1 MTAPSSPLSTAEI
14 REKFLSFF
22 ESKGHLRL
30 PSASTVAPDPTT
42 LFTVAGMQPFKA
54 QFMGAPARF
63 EQGANKRVTT
73 AQKCLRVGDIENV
86 GRTLRHCSLLEM
98 LGNFSFGDYFK
109 RESLTWSW
117 EFLTGPEWM
126 GLDKSKVYVTIYED
140 DEEAFDI
147 WTKDIGLPEDHLLR
161 FGADENFWPADAP
174 KEGPNGPCGPCSEI
188 FYDRG
193 PKYGDDTW
201 AEYAETCESARFL
214 ELWNNVF
221 PQFDRQEP
229 QPDGTPTLVDLPFK
243 NIDTGM
249 SLERIAT
256 VVQDVY
262 DFYSNDVFGPIIAK
276 VAELSGQPY
285 EGPQNVSH
293 RVVAEH
299 VRSVSMVIADGS
311 APGNTGRGY
320 VIRKILRRASR
331 HAYLL
336 GLREPTLYKLVP
348 LVVSSMGDAYPEL
361 RTEQARVEATIR
373 SEEERFLRTLEDGM
387 PLVEKSISE
396 TLNTSIASST
406 KNLRKL
412 FEQINLSNINLSK
425 AIQGSSEPLSES
437 IKRLEK
443 ELNYGAFKQLENLSL
458 SSQQFESLE
467 KIRENNKEIA
477 DYIKKIQSS
486 GIAEEFRR
494 LQDQISADTI
504 KGISPITTNLGRS
517 IADALSSLEP
527 RLLGET
533 AFKLSDTHGVAVDL
547 TKEIAEEYGVSV
559 DEAGYAESLENAQNI
574 ARAGSKY
581 GKSELFGAQE
591 ALEDLSPTEFV
602 GYDYLEADGEVLALL
617 VAGERLEHLGAGDEA
632 TVVLS
637 RTPFYAEGGGE
648 VGDTGRLEWD
658 SVDGG
663 RGAGVVRDTRK
674 TPGGVFLHDVAI
686 ESGELKPGQSVRGVV
701 SGERQATQRHHTA
714 THLLHAAL
722 RAVLGSGVRQAGSLV
737 APDRLRFD
745 FSHGAAM
752 TADEIAGVERLVSRW
767 VSANFPVTWQEMPIA
782 QARAA
787 GATALFGEKYGD
799 TVRVVSVGGNVSYGG
814 QAVASMELCGGA
826 HVKRT
831 GDIGAFV
838 ILGDENVAA
847 GVRRVEALAG
857 EAATDW
863 LRERLQGT
871 ARVSAMLNTNPDG
884 LEGRVSGLQAQL
896 RAAEKE
902 TVAVRRQLAEA
913 QMGGGSGAAPPVREL
928 GGFKVAS
935 LKLAGIEG
943 NELRGAADKLLD
955 QSGADVVVV
964 AGEKGLVVKATKDA
978 VARGAHA
985 GQLVGRLAAAGGG
998 KGGGRPDMAQAGITD
1013 AEAAL
1018 EALDTAF

>member
-1 MTAPSSPLSTAEI
+1 MTAPSPTLSTAEI
-14 REKFLSFF
+14 REKFLHFF

-30 PSASTVAPDPTT
+30 PSYSTVAPDPTT

-63 EQGANKRVTT
+63 EQGANRRVTT
-73 AQKCLRVGDIENV
+73 AQKCLRIGDIENV

-109 RESLTWSW
+109 RESLTWAW
-117 EFLTGPEWM
+117 EFLTSPEWM
-126 GLDKSKVYVTIYED
+126 GMDGSKLYATIYQD
-140 DEEAFDI
+140 DDEAFDI
-147 WTKDIGLPEDHLLR
+147 WTKEIGLPEDHILR

-201 AEYAETCESARFL
+201 ADYAETRESARFL
-214 ELWNNVF
+214 EIWNNVF
-221 PQFDRQEP
+221 PQYDRQEP

-249 SLERIAT
+249 GLERLAT

-276 VAELSGQPY
+276 VAELSGHAY

-311 APGNTGRGY
+311 TPSNTGRGY

-336 GLREPTLYKLVP
+336 GLKEPTLYRLVP
-348 LVVSSMGDAYPEL
+348 LVVDSMGDAYPEL

-373 SEEERFLRTLEDGM
+373 SEEERFLKTLEGGIQRLGGLLEGM
-387 PLVEKSISE
+387 EKGAVLGGNEAFILYD
-396 TLNTSIASST
+396 T
-406 KNLRKL
+406 
-412 FEQINLSNINLSK
+412 
-425 AIQGSSEPLSES
+425 
-437 IKRLEK
+437 
-443 ELNYGAFKQLENLSL
+443 YGF
-458 SSQQFESLE
+458 
-467 KIRENNKEIA
+467 
-477 DYIKKIQSS
+477 
-486 GIAEEFRR
+486 
-494 LQDQISADTI
+494 
-504 KGISPITTNLGRS
+504 P
-517 IADALSSLEP
+517 
-527 RLLGET
+527 
-533 AFKLSDTHGVAVDL
+533 VDL

-591 ALEDLSPTEFV
+591 ALEDLPSTEFV
-602 GYDYLEADGEVLALL
+602 GFDTLEADGEVLAVL
-617 VAGERLEHLGAGDEA
+617 VGGERLEHLGAGDEA

-658 SVDGG
+658 G
-663 RGAGVVRDTRK
+663 GAGVVRDTRK

-686 ESGELKPGQSVRGVV
+686 ESGELRPGQQVRGVV

-745 FSHGAAM
+745 FAHGAAM
-752 TADEIAGVERLVSRW
+752 TAEEIAGVERLVSRW

-782 QARAA
+782 EARAA

-799 TVRVVSVGGNVSYGG
+799 TVRVVKVGGEVSHEG

-826 HVKRT
+826 HVSRT

-847 GVRRVEALAG
+847 GVRRIEALAG
-857 EAATDW
+857 EAATGW
-863 LRERLQGT
+863 LRERLQQT
-871 ARVSAMLNTNPDG
+871 ARAAAILNTSPDG
-884 LEGRVSGLQAQL
+884 LEARVSGLQAQL
-896 RAAEKE
+896 KAAEKE
-902 TVAVRRQLAEA
+902 MVAVRRQLAEA
-913 QMGGGSGAAPPVREL
+913 QMGGGGGAASPVREL
-928 GGFKVAS
+928 GGFRVAA

-955 QSGADVVVV
+955 QSGADLVVI
-964 AGEKGLVVKATKDA
+964 AGDKGLVVKATKDA

-985 GQLVGRLAAAGGG
+985 GQLVGKLAAAGGG

-1013 AEAAL
+1013 AAAAL